1 MEKQVELLSQPTNY
15 AVVHLPGR
23 SFPGVVVQGD
33 SLHEI
38 VKDLGVMARLLNS
51 GNLEDLA
58 MEIEAMQTQLSD
70 VLANY
75 EQVCSARGIELPY
88 PKS

>member
-1 MEKQVELLSQPTNY
+1 MLSQPTNY

-38 VKDLGVMARLLNS
+38 VKDLGVMARLLSS
-51 GNLEDLA
+51 GNLEALA